1 MEREDLIE
9 YYQNNEGNMVQ
20 LLESIPLSKNEDIP
34 RFIQFFEEK
43 IADKTLKKYKIFDRT
58 KTKVR

>member
-1 MEREDLIE
+1 
-9 YYQNNEGNMVQ
+9 MVQ

-43 IADKTLKKYKIFDRT
+43 IADKTLKKYKIFDKT